1 MEDFIAYLVKNLVE
15 EPDAVEVTS
24 RQGEEWVNIDIRVAP
39 GDIARVIGRKGR
51 TIQALR
57 TLAVTA
63 AARLGTR
70 VRVDLVEDEKP
81 DAEAAAAAEESAA
94 VEEEK

>member
-15 EPDAVEVTS
+15 APDEVEVTS
-24 RQGEEWVNIDIRVAP
+24 RPGEEWVNIDIRVAD

-70 VRVDLVEDEKP
+70 VRVDLVEDEKEELE
-81 DAEAAAAAEESAA
+81 AEEEAAE
-94 VEEEK
+94 